1 MLEYK
6 KIGENS
12 MIDTSKLNE
21 LSNKIK
27 ELIESSPASDLNKNI
42 HALIQGAF
50 TKMALVSR
58 EEYDVQTEVL
68 RQTREK
74 LDTLEEKLSLL
85 EQSIQK

>member
-1 MLEYK
+1 
-6 KIGENS
+6 
-12 MIDTSKLNE
+12 MINASVFND

-42 HALIQGAF
+42 HALIQGAL
-50 TKMALVSR
+50 TKMELVSR
-58 EEYDVQTEVL
+58 EEYDVQVEVL

-74 LDTLEEKLSLL
+74 LDVLEKKLTSL

>member
-1 MLEYK
+1 
-6 KIGENS
+6 
-12 MIDTSKLNE
+12 MIKSAFINE
-21 LSNKIK
+21 ISNKIK
-27 ELIESSPASDLNKNI
+27 EIIDSSPASDLNKNI

-50 TKMALVSR
+50 TKMELVSR

-74 LDTLEEKLSLL
+74 LDTLEKKLSLL